1 MSNNKK
7 SEELR
12 RLKNFQDEAAKA
24 GLEFE
29 ILEIVQERP
38 DFLIKY
44 DGRCVGVEITEIH
57 IDENPKD
64 QSQNDS
70 KNGSP
75 SRKKRRIKDKGSPS
89 RKNRSIKDDIIKH
102 AQKQYSNI
110 SSTSIH
116 VFFNFNDRDFSEKI
130 NKRTKNNRVKSIV
143 KVLVETNLDDMEIW
157 DDKKIDGHSTPP
169 TPPFVKSIWVCKTPV
184 DTVRPWE
191 PDNVSYT
198 KKLQPCDLKKV
209 LTNKN
214 EKIKDYRKKVRENW
228 LLIYAN
234 YIFPYGRF
242 RCPESGDSKWPCSK
256 FERTFVFCSGGPKQF
271 LIQLDGRGGILILT
285 SNLESGF

>member
-29 ILEIVQERP
+29 ILEIEQERP

-75 SRKKRRIKDKGSPS
+75 SRKKSRIKDKGSPS
-89 RKNRSIKDDIIKH
+89 QKIRKFKDKIIKLAQEQYSSTRSRSI
-102 AQKQYSNI
+102 Y
-110 SSTSIH
+110 
-116 VFFNFNDRDFSEKI
+116 VFFNFNDSNFSE
-130 NKRTKNNRVKSIV
+130 NVNSENDMVECIV
-143 KVLVETNLDDMEIW
+143 DVLVNTNLDDMEISEY
-157 DDKKIDGHSTPP
+157 KKIDGHSTPP

-191 PDNVSYT
+191 QDNVSYT

-209 LTNKN
+209 LTKKNNKI
-214 EKIKDYRKKVRENW
+214 EDYQKTVCENW

-234 YIFPYGRF
+234 YIFPNGRF
-242 RCPESGDSKWPCSK
+242 RCPESGGSKWPCSK

-271 LIQLDGRGGILILT
+271 LIQLDGHGGIQILT

>member
-1 MSNNKK
+1 MSNNRK

-12 RLKNFQDEAAKA
+12 WLNNFQDEAAKA

-29 ILEIVQERP
+29 ILESDQESP

-44 DGRCVGVEITEIH
+44 DGRDVGVEITEIH
-57 IDENPKD
+57 IDENHKD

-70 KNGSP
+70 KNGSR
-75 SRKKRRIKDKGSPS
+75 SRKKRSDKDKIIKCAEKKYSKKYS
-89 RKNRSIKDDIIKH
+89 NTSSRSIY
-102 AQKQYSNI
+102 A
-110 SSTSIH
+110 
-116 VFFNFNDRDFSEKI
+116 FFNFNDSDFSE
-130 NKRTKNNRVKSIV
+130 NVNRIIRNDMVECIV
-143 KVLVETNLDDMEIW
+143 NVLGETNLDDMEISVY
-157 DDKKIDGHSTPP
+157 KKIDRQSTPP